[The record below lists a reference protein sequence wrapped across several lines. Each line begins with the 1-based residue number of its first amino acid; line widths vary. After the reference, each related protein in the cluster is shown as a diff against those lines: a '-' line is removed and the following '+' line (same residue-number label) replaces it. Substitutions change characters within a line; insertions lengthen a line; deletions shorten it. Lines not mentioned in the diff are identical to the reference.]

1 MTAKTG
7 KDLLPH
13 LFKTRGVPTKDDPA
27 LAISEVKCPSCG
39 KIRTWRI
46 VATRT
51 LKTSGDI
58 KRNVICLG
66 CGWGGAFMERQI
78 DGEQKIVLAPN
89 ENEASLL
96 EQIDDLRSTIEGN
109 KPKLKVLSEIW
120 ELVEPGNRDTPL
132 DELVGLFRARVGA
145 GEVSDEDDTWAPVR
159 SILGGVLDDAKPAT
173 PEFIAEAIDQIK
185 TTARV
190 DLGRAQAEAKDHYE
204 DKVALTRHLETA
216 GAKKVGDGWAWP
228 YYKAD
233 GGVKEYLT
241 PTEWVKRRQA
251 AAKLIQTQEASIETL
266 SSRIEALLEDDQRKT
281 DDLNQVREDLV
292 NAKKEIVKLTKERD
306 ELSAKVVTD
315 KLPKASNNGQTKKKS
330 PAKKKPGGK
339 KKASA
344 KKKQIAKAK
353 S

>member
-13 LFKTRGVPTKDDPA
+13 LFKTRGVPTKSDPA

-39 KIRTWRI
+39 KTRIWRI

-96 EQIDDLRSTIEGN
+96 EQIDDLRTTIEGN
-109 KPKLKVLSEIW
+109 KPKLAIFSEIW
-120 ELVEPGNRDTPL
+120 ELVEPGNRNTPL
-132 DELVGLFRARVGA
+132 DELVDLFRARIGA
-145 GEVSDEDDTWAPVR
+145 GEVSADDDTWAPVR
-159 SILGGVLDDAKPAT
+159 AILGGVLDEAKPAT
-173 PEFIAEAIDQIK
+173 PESIAEAIDQIK
-185 TTARV
+185 TTSRV
-190 DLGRAQAEAKDHYE
+190 DLERAQAEAKDHYE
-204 DKVALTRHLETA
+204 GKVALTRHLETA

-228 YYKAD
+228 YYEAD
-233 GGVKEYLT
+233 GGVKEYLS

-251 AAKLIQTQEASIETL
+251 AAKLIQDQAADIEGL
-266 SSRIEALLEDDQRKT
+266 SSKVEALLKDYQRKT
-281 DDLNQVREDLV
+281 DDLNQLREDLV
-292 NAKKEIVKLTKERD
+292 DAKKTIATLTEERD
-306 ELSAKVVTD
+306 DLMAKTVTD
-315 KLPKASNNGQTKKKS
+315 KLPKASSNGQTKKKS
-330 PAKKKPGGK
+330 GGK
-339 KKASA
+339 KKASTKKKSA
-344 KKKQIAKAK
+344 SKKKQIAKAK